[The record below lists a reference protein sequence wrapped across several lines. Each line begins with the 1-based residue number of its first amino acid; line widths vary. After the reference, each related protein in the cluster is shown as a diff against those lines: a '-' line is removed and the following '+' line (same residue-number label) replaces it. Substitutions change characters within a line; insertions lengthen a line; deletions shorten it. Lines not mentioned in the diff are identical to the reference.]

1 VTEITI
7 RAAEPSD
14 VEAMHAILRCPGV
27 VAGTLQLPWRP
38 LEYTRKMFG
47 PSQQDTYA
55 LVAVVGQRVVG
66 QIDLE
71 VQYGARRRD
80 VGKFGMA
87 VHDDFQGQGIGS
99 ALMAAMIE
107 LADSWLGLRRL
118 EMEVWTDNPAAIHL
132 YEKFGFAIE
141 GTGREYGR
149 RAGELVDAYFM
160 ARLRPAPTERVDLAR
175 PGPT

>member
-1 VTEITI
+1 VTEITV

-38 LEYTRKMFG
+38 LEYTRQMFG
-47 PSQQDTYA
+47 QSQRDTYA
-55 LVAVVGQRVVG
+55 LVAVVNERVVG

-71 VQYGARRRD
+71 VQHGARRRD

-87 VHDDFQGQGIGS
+87 VHDDFQGQGVGS

-107 LADSWLGLRRL
+107 LADGWLGLRRL
-118 EMEVWTDNPAAIHL
+118 EMEVWVDNPAAIRL
-132 YEKFGFAIE
+132 YEKFGFVIE
-141 GTGREYGR
+141 GTGRQYGR

-160 ARLRPAPTERVDLAR
+160 ARLRPGQSDQ
-175 PGPT
+175 GP